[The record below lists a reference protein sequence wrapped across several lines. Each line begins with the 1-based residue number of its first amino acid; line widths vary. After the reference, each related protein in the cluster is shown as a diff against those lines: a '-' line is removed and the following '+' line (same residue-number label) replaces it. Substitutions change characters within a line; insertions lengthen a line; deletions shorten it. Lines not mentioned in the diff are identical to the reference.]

1 MTLRVNLRWIRENP
15 ARWDADKARIV
26 GEAPM
31 GTFAGDFRHLRDGTV
46 APGEWWR
53 VEDESGRVVAY
64 GWMDVVWGD
73 AEILLAVDPPARG
86 HGVGT
91 FVLEQLQ
98 LEAAR
103 RGLHCLCNV
112 VSPDHPRKV
121 EVTRWLELRGYS
133 ATADGRLLRTVVRG
147 AAA

>member
-1 MTLRVNLRWIRENP
+1 
-15 ARWDADKARIV
+15 
-26 GEAPM
+26 M

-91 FVLEQLQ
+91 FVLERLQ